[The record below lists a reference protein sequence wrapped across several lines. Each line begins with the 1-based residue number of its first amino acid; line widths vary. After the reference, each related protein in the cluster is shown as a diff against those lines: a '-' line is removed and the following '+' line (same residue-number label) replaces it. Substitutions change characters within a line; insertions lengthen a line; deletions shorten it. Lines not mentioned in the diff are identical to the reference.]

1 VLSLAAEMPPKT
13 RKIAIMGYR
22 AVGKST
28 ITVQFCQNQFSEEY
42 LPTIENSFHKVIKF
56 KGEEFNTEIID
67 TTGQDE
73 YSLFPQKYSIGIH
86 GYILVYSVINRA
98 SFDTIKLI
106 NEKILN
112 AIGATK
118 VPRILVG
125 NKTDLDGERQIS
137 TEEGR
142 ALSQEWGCGF
152 VECSA
157 KLNDKIGEMFLI
169 LLSEIDKSENPN
181 KKDDTCTIL

>member
-1 VLSLAAEMPPKT
+1 MPPKT
-13 RKIAIMGYR
+13 RKIAVMGYR

-28 ITVQFCQNQFSEEY
+28 ITVQFCQNQFNEEY
-42 LPTIENSFHKVIKF
+42 LPTIENSFHKTINY
-56 KGEEFNTEIID
+56 KGEDFNAEIID

-73 YSLFPQKYSIGIH
+73 CSIFPEKYSVGIH
-86 GYILVYSVINRA
+86 GYILVYSVVNRN

-112 AIGATK
+112 AVVASK

-142 ALSQEWGCGF
+142 ALAQQWGCGF

-157 KLNDKIGEMFLI
+157 KLNDKIGDLFLA
-169 LLSEIDKSENPN
+169 LLKEIEKAE
-181 KKDDTCTIL
+181 